1 MKIAGI
7 ITSIVAAAVFVFLY
21 FGRPHT
27 VINAILVMLA
37 GGLGIASIGMMG
49 LSSEGQ
55 AGFVLAVKITA
66 VGLAIA
72 GTGIILN
79 KLKERVTFDNHT
91 L

>member
-1 MKIAGI
+1 MIPMMKNKIAPGLCDAGLV
-7 ITSIVAAAVFVFLY
+7 ITL
-21 FGRPHT
+21 
-27 VINAILVMLA
+27 
-37 GGLGIASIGMMG
+37 IGMMG

-79 KLKERVTFDNHT
+79 KLKEHAT
-91 L
+91 LGKYML